1 MTTYEDFL
9 AAKVPP
15 APVLGL
21 PCALDDVATHLTDG
35 RPLKEHQRACIA
47 WAVRGGRRALFE
59 KFGLGK
65 SVQQLEILR
74 IITARTGGRGL
85 IVAPLGVRQEFR
97 RDATLLGI
105 ALTVVRDDGDI
116 DAAGDGPGLFL
127 THYQAVRL
135 GKIDVNRFIAVSLD
149 EAAVLRDYGS
159 DTYQTFLPLFAGVP
173 YRFVATA
180 VPSPNRYKELI
191 HYGAFL
197 GIMDSGQALTRW
209 FQRNS
214 EKAGDL
220 TLYPHKELEF
230 WSWLHSWA
238 VFLQQPSDLGFSDDG
253 YALPPIDVQWHAV
266 QVDLTAGTTMDDR
279 GQHQLLRDAALGVV
293 DAAREKRFS
302 LDARIAKVAD
312 LIAAQPDEHVVIWH
326 DLEDERRALEKS
338 VPGIATLSGT
348 SDEDVREATIVDF
361 AEGRLARIGLKPSM
375 FGAGTNIQ
383 PHCAWAIYAGVG
395 FKFHDFIQS
404 IHRLYR
410 FGQTRPV
417 RVDVIY
423 AETEELVVR
432 DLRQKW
438 KDHDRLT
445 ARMSEMI
452 RARGLGSLDAPAI
465 TRAMGVER
473 REVAG
478 NGWSLV
484 NNDSVLEFAARP
496 AGSLDL
502 IVTSIP
508 FGTQYEYCASY
519 HDFGHNDDNA
529 AFWRQMD
536 HLTPHLLR
544 VLKPGREACVHVKDR
559 IRFGNVT
566 GEGVPTV
573 EPFSDETVAHF
584 RRHGWQFMARIT
596 VATDVVRE
604 NNQTYRLSYGEM
616 LKDSTKMGAGMP
628 EYVLIFRKPQTDQA
642 RGYAD
647 QPVTH
652 DAADYSLAR
661 WQVVAHGF
669 WPSSGDRILTADEL
683 AELPTKLLPKAFADA
698 TRTHIYDHDAHV
710 EIGERV
716 AGRTRGDPRGSLPK
730 TFMALAPASNNPD
743 IWTDIVRMKTLNSE
757 QSLGRRELHVCPLQ
771 LDIVDRLILKFSM
784 KGETVGDPFA
794 GIGTVPVRAL
804 KLGRR
809 GFGCELE
816 PKYFTDA
823 ARYCAAAEREAAIP
837 TLFDLMRAPSAAAE

>member
-1 MTTYEDFL
+1 MTPYEEFL
-9 AAKVPP
+9 CAKVPP

-21 PCALDDVATHLTDG
+21 PCTLDDVPTHLTDG

-65 SVQQLEILR
+65 TVQQLAILR
-74 IITARTGGRGL
+74 IITDRTDGRGL

-97 RDATLLGI
+97 RDAALLGI
-105 ALTVVRDDGDI
+105 DLCVVRDDAEI
-116 DAAGDGPGLFL
+116 DAAGDGPRLFL
-127 THYQAVRL
+127 THYEAVRL
-135 GKIDVNRFIAVSLD
+135 GKIDVTRFVAVSLD
-149 EAAVLRDYGS
+149 EAAVLRDFGS
-159 DTYQTFLPLFAGVP
+159 DTYQTFLPLFASVP

-197 GIMDSGQALTRW
+197 GIMDSGQALTRF

-220 TLYPHKELEF
+220 TLYPHKEPEF

-253 YALPPIDVQWHAV
+253 YALPPMEVHWHAV
-266 QVDLTAGTTMDDR
+266 QVDLTAGTTTDDR
-279 GQHQLLRDAALGVV
+279 GQGMLLRDAALGVV
-293 DAAREKRFS
+293 DAAREKRLS
-302 LDARIAKVAD
+302 LDARIAKVAA
-312 LIAAQPDEHVVIWH
+312 LIDESPGEHVVVWH
-326 DLEDERRALEKS
+326 DLEDERRALEKAI
-338 VPGIATLSGT
+338 PHIATLSGA
-348 SDEDVREATIVDF
+348 SPLEQREATIVDF

-404 IHRLYR
+404 IHRLWR

-417 RVDVIY
+417 RIDVIY

-432 DLRQKW
+432 DLQRKW
-438 KDHDRLT
+438 KDHDQLT

-452 RARGLGSLDAPAI
+452 RERGLGSLDTPII
-465 TRAMGVER
+465 TRAMGVPR
-473 REVAG
+473 QEVSG
-478 NGWSLV
+478 QGWTMV
-484 NNDSVLEFAARP
+484 NNDSVLEFATLP
-496 AGSLDL
+496 ENSLDL

-519 HDFGHNDDNA
+519 HDFGHNDDNE

-536 HLTPHLLR
+536 HLTPHLMR
-544 VLKPGREACVHVKDR
+544 ALKPGRMACIHVKDR
-559 IRFGNVT
+559 ILFGAVT
-566 GEGVPTV
+566 GQGVPTI

-584 RRHGWQFMARIT
+584 RRHGWQFMSRIT
-596 VATDVVRE
+596 VTTDVVRE
-604 NNQTYRLSYGEM
+604 NNQTYRLTYGEM

-628 EYVLIFRKPQTDQA
+628 EYVLLFRKPQTDKSK
-642 RGYAD
+642 GYAD
-647 QPVTH
+647 QPVSHT
-652 DAADYSLAR
+652 ADEYSLAR
-661 WQVVAHGF
+661 WQVVAHAY

-683 AELPTKLLPKAFADA
+683 AELRTDMLPRAFRTA
-698 TRTHIYDHDAHV
+698 TEKHIYDHGAHV

-716 AGRTRGDPRGSLPK
+716 AARDGGDPRGSLPK
-730 TFMALAPASNNPD
+730 TFMALAPASKCPD
-743 IWTDIVRMKTLNSE
+743 VWTDITRMRTLNAE
-757 QSLGRRELHVCPLQ
+757 QSLDGREKHVCPIQ
-771 LDIVDRLILKFSM
+771 LDIVDRLILKHSM
-784 KGETVGDPFA
+784 KGELVADPFA
-794 GIGTVPVRAL
+794 GIGTVPARAIL
-804 KLGRR
+804 QGRR
-809 GFGCELE
+809 GWGCELNE
-816 PKYFTDA
+816 GYFRDA
-823 ARYCAAAEREAAIP
+823 ARYCAAAEADMAIP
-837 TLFDLMRAPSAAAE
+837 TLFDLMQAPSAAAE